1 MRLVITTG
9 LCLFC
14 LVGFTQSKPQP
25 SSSSS
30 NEERKESTKAVT
42 ETLEIKS
49 IVPSVKEVER
59 KRESA
64 PQPTIERSK
73 EMLERK
79 KQAPMLNEP
88 QQ

>member
-1 MRLVITTG
+1 MPKFKIDVELDGYDTMEEMFNNITEDEIYEA
-9 LCLFC
+9 LSDY
-14 LVGFTQSKPQP
+14 GFT
-25 SSSSS
+25 
-30 NEERKESTKAVT
+30 V
-42 ETLEIKS
+42 I
-49 IVPSVKEVER
+49 SVKEVER